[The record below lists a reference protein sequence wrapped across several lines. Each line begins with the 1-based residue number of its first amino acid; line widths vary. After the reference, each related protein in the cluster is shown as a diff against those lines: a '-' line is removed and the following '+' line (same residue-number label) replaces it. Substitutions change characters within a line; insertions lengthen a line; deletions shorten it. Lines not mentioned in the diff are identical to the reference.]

1 MVFVY
6 ILCGIL
12 GVILVLLSAVLIR
25 AAMFKPKNNI
35 KVSDDTVEFDR
46 DRSVENLQK
55 LITFRTVSNVD
66 PEKEDNEEFEK
77 LVNELPKLYPEVF
90 KTCEF
95 KRFYGRALLFKWKGR
110 TEGDPSVLMAHY
122 DVVPVDES
130 AWEEPPFDGVIKD
143 GYLWGRARSI
153 RRLLSTQP

>member
-6 ILCGIL
+6 TLCGIL
-12 GVILVLLSAVLIR
+12 GSILVLLSAVLIR

-35 KVSDDTVEFDR
+35 KVSDDAVEFDR

-95 KRFYGRALLFKWKGR
+95 KRFDGRALLF
-110 TEGDPSVLMAHY
+110 
-122 DVVPVDES
+122 
-130 AWEEPPFDGVIKD
+130 
-143 GYLWGRARSI
+143 
-153 RRLLSTQP
+153 

>member
-12 GVILVLLSAVLIR
+12 GIILVLLSAVLIR

-66 PEKEDNEEFEK
+66 PEKEDNEEF
-77 LVNELPKLYPEVF
+77 
-90 KTCEF
+90 
-95 KRFYGRALLFKWKGR
+95 
-110 TEGDPSVLMAHY
+110 
-122 DVVPVDES
+122 
-130 AWEEPPFDGVIKD
+130 
-143 GYLWGRARSI
+143 
-153 RRLLSTQP
+153 

>member
-12 GVILVLLSAVLIR
+12 GIILVLLSAVLIR

-90 KTCEF
+90 KTC
-95 KRFYGRALLFKWKGR
+95 
-110 TEGDPSVLMAHY
+110 
-122 DVVPVDES
+122 
-130 AWEEPPFDGVIKD
+130 
-143 GYLWGRARSI
+143 
-153 RRLLSTQP
+153 